1 MADEGLTIDREKLQ
15 FADLSLPESDV
26 TFTGAQLLDVA
37 DSKVSSLLG
46 GLSLPDTVMSSAL
59 KQLNVG
65 DVINFR
71 LFKEIMA
78 EDILIKC

>member
-37 DSKVSSLLG
+37 DSKVSFLLG